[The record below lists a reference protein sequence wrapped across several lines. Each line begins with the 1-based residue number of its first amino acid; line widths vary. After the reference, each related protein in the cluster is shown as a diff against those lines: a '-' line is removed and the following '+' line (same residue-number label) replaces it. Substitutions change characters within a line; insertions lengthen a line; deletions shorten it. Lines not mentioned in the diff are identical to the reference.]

1 MSICGRPCELDEAIE
16 FVKRNFKE
24 EEEREANSLR
34 VGDRQKRS
42 RQTKLFVSLAE
53 KRDALTAWP
62 SRLFRARVGRRA
74 TSRRLVAEPLSKY
87 EGATINGFRDAWPLR
102 LRVFPPPPLKTQ
114 EYKFHAR
121 QFAKSGVAMRMLSA
135 PILICSLAS
144 LWRIRPEKFKEYSNL
159 GRRVHARTQTHV
171 RACVS
176 SSLLL
181 PLARTFMHRDV
192 RGMCVEQFTP
202 TRSAAANSVYFHWL
216 FLFRALL
223 KTVERCLKIRRALYR
238 LLLHTHTRAH
248 VHPPS
253 RVPSLGR
260 ILGRDFN

>member
-1 MSICGRPCELDEAIE
+1 M
-16 FVKRNFKE
+16 
-24 EEEREANSLR
+24 
-34 VGDRQKRS
+34 GDRQKHS
-42 RQTKLFVSLAE
+42 FGYVASNCNVPFVSLTE
-53 KRDALTAWP
+53 KKEPLTAYG
-62 SRLFRARVGRRA
+62 RVDCSGENRQTRDVA
-74 TSRRLVAEPLSKY
+74 PRLVAEPLSKIRRS
-87 EGATINGFRDAWPLR
+87 GDKRFPRRVVPTATCFPSPL
-102 LRVFPPPPLKTQ
+102 PPPLPLKTQ

-135 PILICSLAS
+135 PILICSLSS

-159 GRRVHARTQTHV
+159 GRVYTNTYTQAHV

-176 SSLLL
+176 SSLVL

-238 LLLHTHTRAH
+238 LLLHTHAH
-248 VHPPS
+248 THIS
-253 RVPSLGR
+253 S
-260 ILGRDFN
+260 FSCTFSW